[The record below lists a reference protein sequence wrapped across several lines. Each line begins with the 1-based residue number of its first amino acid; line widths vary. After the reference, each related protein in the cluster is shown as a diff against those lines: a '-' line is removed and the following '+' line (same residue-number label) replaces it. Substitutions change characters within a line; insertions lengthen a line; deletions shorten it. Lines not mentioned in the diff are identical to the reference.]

1 MEGTEML
8 IKKWNS
14 LSLIIR
20 ISIGLVVGAILGL
33 TLPNLTW
40 IAVLGTLFVGALKA
54 IAPILVFVLV
64 SSSLANA
71 KGGNGKQFRTVIF
84 LYLFSTLC
92 AAIVAVLVNFVHPV
106 SISLTGLDAVE
117 GYTAPDSMGQI
128 ILNLLTSF
136 IANPVGA
143 LANANYIGI
152 LFWAVILGIA
162 LKRASSN
169 TKTIMSDLADAVS
182 EVVRW
187 VINCAPFGILGLVFD
202 AVSSSGLEIFTT
214 YGELVIILVVSMLL
228 VALVVNPLIV
238 GIALRHNPYPLIFR
252 CIRQSGIT
260 AFFTRSSAANI
271 PVNLQLCKELGL
283 DEDMYS
289 VSIPLGSTINMD
301 GAAAVITTFAL
312 TAANSAGANVTLP
325 MAILLSIVATF
336 SACGTSG
343 VAGGSLLLVPLGCS
357 LFGIS
362 NDIAMQIVGVGFI
375 ISVIQDSLE
384 TALNSSCDVI
394 FTATAEFM
402 EWKKEGKKLPL

>member
-1 MEGTEML
+1 ML

-14 LSLIIR
+14 LSLIVR
-20 ISIGLVVGAILGL
+20 ICIGLVIGAVLGL
-33 TLPNLTW
+33 TLPGWTW
-40 IAVLGTLFVGALKA
+40 ISVLGTLFVGALKA
-54 IAPILVFVLV
+54 VAPILVFVLV
-64 SSSLANA
+64 ASSLANA
-71 KGGNGKQFRTVIF
+71 KGGNASRFRTVIF

-92 AAIVAVLVNFVHPV
+92 AAVVAVLVNFIHPV
-106 SISLTGLDAVE
+106 TISLTGLNAAE
-117 GYTAPDSMGQI
+117 GYTAPDSMGVI
-128 ILNLLTSF
+128 IMNLLNSV

-152 LFWAVILGIA
+152 LFWAIILGMA
-162 LKRASSN
+162 LKRAGDT
-169 TKTIMSDLADAVS
+169 TKKTMADLADGMS

-187 VINCAPFGILGLVFD
+187 VISCAPFGILGLVFD

-214 YGELVIILVVSMLL
+214 YGELVLILVVSMLL

-271 PVNLQLCKELGL
+271 PVNMQLCKELGL

-289 VSIPLGSTINMD
+289 VSIPLGATINMD

-312 TAANSAGANVTLP
+312 TAAFSVGAKVTLP
-325 MAILLSIVATF
+325 MAILLSIVSTF

-362 NDIAMQIVGVGFI
+362 NDVAMQIVGVGFI
-375 ISVIQDSLE
+375 VSVIQDSLE
-384 TALNSSCDVI
+384 TALNSSGDVI

-402 EWKKEGKKLPL
+402 DWKKQGKKLPL